1 MSRAANRR
9 VVETLILTLPK
20 ETPMSADAPATV
32 PVSNTP
38 PLPDDRSLDTRALY
52 AAFAGLCA
60 SLVAIGL
67 ARFAYTPL
75 IPTLIQA
82 HWFSAADTVA
92 LGAANFAGYLAGAL
106 LGRPLAARLS
116 NRHVL
121 RWLMVA
127 ATSAFFACAFPV
139 SVGWFFVW
147 RFLSGLSGGAIMV
160 LVATAILPHIAPARR
175 AFVSGMIFLGL
186 GLGIAASG
194 TLVPELLKLG
204 LRATWFGLGAV
215 SLLLTALTWAGWPAT
230 DAPATA
236 PAANGHHAAD
246 GALAA
251 HKRALRVIYVQYAAN
266 ALGLVPAMVL
276 LVDYVARGL
285 GQGASVGAGYWVLY
299 GVAAIAGPLIG
310 GWLGGRVGFRNGY
323 RIAMVLQGLAVGL
336 LALSHHTAAL
346 WTATIVLGAFTPGIV
361 PMVLGRMQDLLPH
374 DATAQRAA
382 WSRATASFALFQA
395 VGGYGYAWLFSHTHE
410 NYALIFTCGAVA
422 MAVAFAA
429 DFTVRPGTRP
439 AA

>member
-1 MSRAANRR
+1 MSQDATVNTSGAPAPAAAA
-9 VVETLILTLPK
+9 ETL
-20 ETPMSADAPATV
+20 
-32 PVSNTP
+32 
-38 PLPDDRSLDTRALY
+38 DRQALH
-52 AAFAGLCA
+52 AALAGLCA

-75 IPTLIQA
+75 IPALIQA
-82 HWFSAADTVA
+82 HWFSASDAVM

-106 LGRPLAARLS
+106 LGRPLAARMS
-116 NRHVL
+116 NRHAL

-127 ATSAFFACAFPV
+127 ATAAFFACAVPL
-139 SVGWFFVW
+139 SVGWFFFW
-147 RFLSGLSGGAIMV
+147 RFLSGLAGGAIMV

-175 AFVSGMIFLGL
+175 AFVSGLIFLGL

-194 TLVPELLKLG
+194 TLVPELLRLG
-204 LRATWFGLGAV
+204 LQATWIGLGVV
-215 SLLLTALTWAGWPAT
+215 SLVLTAASWPGWPASDT
-230 DAPATA
+230 PPGMPAPSAT
-236 PAANGHHAAD
+236 GHHAAD

-251 HKRALRVIYVQYAAN
+251 HRNALRVIYVQYAAN

-299 GVAAIAGPLIG
+299 GLAAISGPLVSS
-310 GWLGGRVGFRNGY
+310 WLGARVGYRIGY

-336 LALSHHTAAL
+336 LAVSHHTAAL
-346 WTATIVLGAFTPGIV
+346 WAATIVLGAFTPGIV
-361 PMVLGRMQDLLPH
+361 PMVLGRLQDMMPH
-374 DATAQRAA
+374 DPTAQRAA

-395 VGGYGYAWLFSHTHE
+395 LGGYGYAWLFSHTHE

-429 DFTVRPGTRP
+429 DFVVPRRG
-439 AA
+439 

>member
-1 MSRAANRR
+1 MSQDCPAA
-9 VVETLILTLPK
+9 P
-20 ETPMSADAPATV
+20 V
-32 PVSNTP
+32 PR
-38 PLPDDRSLDTRALY
+38 PLPDARTLDTRALH
-52 AAFAGLCA
+52 AAFAGLSA

-75 IPTLIQA
+75 IPSLIQA
-82 HWFSAADTVA
+82 HWFSAADTVT

-116 NRHVL
+116 NRHAL

-127 ATSAFFACAFPV
+127 VTAAFFACAFPL

-194 TLVPELLKLG
+194 TLVPELLRLG
-204 LRATWFGLGAV
+204 LRTTWFGLGAV
-215 SLLLTALTWAGWPAT
+215 ALLLTALSWAGWPAT
-230 DAPATA
+230 DAPSGM
-236 PAANGHHAAD
+236 PAATPAGHHAAD
-246 GALAA
+246 GALAS
-251 HKRALRVIYVQYAAN
+251 HRRTLRVIYVQYAAN
-266 ALGLVPAMVL
+266 ALGLVPAMML

-299 GVAAIAGPLIG
+299 GIAAIAGPVVSS
-310 GWLGGRVGFRNGY
+310 WLGGRIGFGRGY

-336 LALSHHTAAL
+336 LALSHQTVAL
-346 WTATIVLGAFTPGIV
+346 WAATIVLGAFTPGIV
-361 PMVLGRMQDLLPH
+361 PMVLGRVQELLPH
-374 DATAQRAA
+374 DPTAQRAA

-395 VGGYGYAWLFSHTHE
+395 LGGYGYAWLFSHTHE
-410 NYALIFTCGAVA
+410 NYALIFACGAVA
-422 MAVAFAA
+422 MAVAFVA
-429 DFTVRPGTRP
+429 DFTVRQAAP
-439 AA
+439 ARAQA

>member
-1 MSRAANRR
+1 MSQDAAAAAAARPTLPDPEGQSARPSLDSRA
-9 VVETLILTLPK
+9 
-20 ETPMSADAPATV
+20 MH
-32 PVSNTP
+32 
-38 PLPDDRSLDTRALY
+38 
-52 AAFAGLCA
+52 AAFAGLSA

-75 IPTLIQA
+75 IPSLIQA
-82 HWFSAADTVA
+82 HWFSASDAVT

-116 NRHVL
+116 NRHAL
-121 RWLMVA
+121 RWLMLA
-127 ATSAFFACAFPV
+127 ATVAFFACAFPV
-139 SVGWFFVW
+139 SVSWFFGW

-186 GLGIAASG
+186 GIGIAASG

-204 LRATWFGLGAV
+204 LRTTWFGLGAV
-215 SLLLTALTWAGWPAT
+215 ALLLTVLSWHGWPLA
-230 DAPATA
+230 DHPPGMPAPTA
-236 PAANGHHAAD
+236 AGRHAAD

-251 HKRALRVIYVQYAAN
+251 HRRALRVLYVQYAVN

-299 GVAAIAGPLIG
+299 GVAAIAGPLFSS
-310 GWLGGRVGFRNGY
+310 WLGARVGFRNGY
-323 RIAMVLQGLAVGL
+323 RVAMVLQGVGVGL
-336 LALSHHTAAL
+336 LAVSHHTAAL
-346 WTATIVLGAFTPGIV
+346 WAATIVLGAFTPGIV
-361 PMVLGRMQDLLPH
+361 PMVLGRVQDMLPH
-374 DATAQRAA
+374 DPVAQRAV

-395 VGGYGYAWLFSHTHE
+395 LGGYGYAWLFSHTGE
-410 NYALIFTCGAVA
+410 NYALIFGCGAVA
-422 MAVAFAA
+422 MAVAFTA
-429 DFTVRPGTRP
+429 DFLVRQRSAT
-439 AA
+439 A